1 MAENFI
7 SCVNKFVLNK
17 SHSFRLKELS
27 AQRSDP
33 SAKDIIHQI
42 IGTLNINSVSSKFDQ
57 MFASGKVDILD
68 LIESKLDSSFP
79 TNQFLIEGY
88 SKPFRFDRNR
98 NGRG

>member
-1 MAENFI
+1 M
-7 SCVNKFVLNK
+7 
-17 SHSFRLKELS
+17 
-27 AQRSDP
+27 
-33 SAKDIIHQI
+33 
-42 IGTLNINSVSSKFDQ
+42 SSKFDQ

-68 LIESKLDSSFP
+68 LTESKLDSSFP